1 MIRMLD
7 TLWLLRTG
15 ADGGTEY
22 VCFRGSADPIEMI
35 EAYHL
40 PPQMPLL
47 KKRRW
52 LNQSEAISCRR
63 RLESSEGFR
72 HGTPLF

>member
-1 MIRMLD
+1 MD
-7 TLWLLRTG
+7 TLWFSRTG
-15 ADGGTEY
+15 LDGGTEY
-22 VCFRGSADPIEMI
+22 VCFRAGHESIEMI

-63 RLESSEGFR
+63 RLEVSEGFR

>member
-1 MIRMLD
+1 MD
-7 TLWLLRTG
+7 TLWLRRTG

-22 VCFRGSADPIEMI
+22 VCFRDDHGSVEMI

-47 KKRRW
+47 KRRW
-52 LNQSEAISCRR
+52 RLDPSDALHRRR
-63 RLESSEGFR
+63 RLEGKEGFR
-72 HGTPLF
+72 HGSPLF

>member
-1 MIRMLD
+1 MD
-7 TLWLLRTG
+7 TLWLRRTS

-22 VCFRGSADPIEMI
+22 VCFRDDQDSVEMI

-47 KKRRW
+47 KRRKRLDPSDAQHR
-52 LNQSEAISCRR
+52 RR
-63 RLESSEGFR
+63 RLEAKEGFR
-72 HGTPLF
+72 HGAPHF